1 MIKRFMT
8 IVGDDECR
16 CRNILHLL
24 QEEFKKGNDPAIG
37 MTYDADVKIFIME
50 VDDSTEKMRIISIS
64 PEGTKVEDYCPE
76 VKPDGWIPI

>member
-50 VDDSTEKMRIISIS
+50 VDDSTEKMRIIFKSTWVRLKNCS
-64 PEGTKVEDYCPE
+64 GRFPAED
-76 VKPDGWIPI
+76 